1 MNFSKKNF
9 DKENNQN
16 ILSKTKQKS
25 DNLNIESNNKP
36 FFYFNQLIK
45 KNGPMKK
52 LNETFQK
59 FPEQN
64 NISFNLQTIF
74 SNDQKRKQVM
84 NMIKKMREKNLSKE
98 QKTEKNESFSPM
110 RSRNPSNI
118 SDNKITEI
126 KYFNMNQYS
135 MNENFNENQNYQD
148 NLNYRFNNNNNNQIF
163 GYQDKNYNSPNL
175 NHQDNFNIPNLIYQD
190 NYNNLNLNYHD
201 NFNNQNSEY
210 QVNYLNTDLNY
221 QGRNYLGNEFYEQI
235 NNENLNDNNF
245 ISAENKVN
253 YNNII
258 NQKLNI
264 NENNKKIPL
273 SERIRVSKIEKEQKI
288 KKEDNKI
295 VFENLKIN
303 RFKLNILSKRKRKK
317 IVEDNFSFSIKSKNN
332 KLLKRNSL
340 RIESDSFKLKSSQ
353 INNNEFINE
362 KKNIFKSKNYS
373 GFKLIQIENGK
384 EIFSMEINNSI
395 KYLNNELKGKKIT
408 VNGKEFKFINEE
420 MLKLEKEKAIE
431 EALNL
436 KNNLLTDLKICNDNN
451 KENEISFDSNSN
463 NEKNNIIEKENIEE
477 DKKYNELI
485 EKKLKEQEIKFNKIK
500 EEEIN
505 KIKNELKLNQ
515 EKEIKKALEEQKN
528 IYELKIEEIMKEN
541 KENNNI

>member
-135 MNENFNENQNYQD
+135 MNEKFNENQNYQD

-190 NYNNLNLNYHD
+190 NSNNLNLNYHD
-201 NFNNQNSEY
+201 HFNNQNSEY

-463 NEKNNIIEKENIEE
+463 NEKNNIIEKENKENDIN
-477 DKKYNELI
+477 YNELI

>member
-1 MNFSKKNF
+1 MNISKKNF

-25 DNLNIESNNKP
+25 DNLNIDNNNKP

-84 NMIKKMREKNLSKE
+84 NMIKKMREKNSSKE
-98 QKTEKNESFSPM
+98 LKTEKNESFSPV

-135 MNENFNENQNYQD
+135 MNEKFNENQNYQD

-163 GYQDKNYNSPNL
+163 GYQDKYYNTPNL
-175 NHQDNFNIPNLIYQD
+175 NYQDNFNIPNLIYQD
-190 NYNNLNLNYHD
+190 NSNNLNLNYHD
-201 NFNNQNSEY
+201 HFNNQNSEY

-528 IYELKIEEIMKEN
+528 IYELKIEEIMKEK

>member
-1 MNFSKKNF
+1 MNISKKNF

-25 DNLNIESNNKP
+25 DNLNIDNNNKP

-84 NMIKKMREKNLSKE
+84 NMIKKMREKNSSKE
-98 QKTEKNESFSPM
+98 QKTEKNESISPV

-126 KYFNMNQYS
+126 KYFNMNQHS
-135 MNENFNENQNYQD
+135 MNEKLNENQNYKD
-148 NLNYRFNNNNNNQIF
+148 NLNYRFNNNNNQIF
-163 GYQDKNYNSPNL
+163 GYQDKYYNSL
-175 NHQDNFNIPNLIYQD
+175 NYQENINIPNLKYQD
-190 NYNNLNLNYHD
+190 KYNNLNLNYQE

-221 QGRNYLGNEFYEQI
+221 QGRNYLGNEFNEQI
-235 NNENLNDNNF
+235 NNENLNNNNF

-264 NENNKKIPL
+264 NENNKKTPL
-273 SERIRVSKIEKEQKI
+273 TERIRVNKIEKEQKI
-288 KKEDNKI
+288 KKEENKI

-317 IVEDNFSFSIKSKNN
+317 IAEDNFSFSIKSKNN

-340 RIESDSFKLKSSQ
+340 RIESNSFKLKSSQ
-353 INNNEFINE
+353 INNNEFIKE

-463 NEKNNIIEKENIEE
+463 NEKNNIIEKENKEE
-477 DKKYNELI
+477 DTNYNELI

-515 EKEIKKALEEQKN
+515 EKEIKKDLEEQKN

>member
-98 QKTEKNESFSPM
+98 QKTEKNESFSPV

-135 MNENFNENQNYQD
+135 MNEKFNENQNYQD

-175 NHQDNFNIPNLIYQD
+175 NYQDNFNIPNLIYQD
-190 NYNNLNLNYHD
+190 NSNNLNLNYHD
-201 NFNNQNSEY
+201 HFNNQNSEY

-245 ISAENKVN
+245 ISAENNVN

-431 EALNL
+431 EALNV
-436 KNNLLTDLKICNDNN
+436 KKNLLPDLKICNDNS

-463 NEKNNIIEKENIEE
+463 NEKNNIIEKENKENDIN
-477 DKKYNELI
+477 YNELI

>member
-84 NMIKKMREKNLSKE
+84 NMIKKMREKNSNKE
-98 QKTEKNESFSPM
+98 QKTEKNESFSPV

-135 MNENFNENQNYQD
+135 MNEKFNENQNYQD

-163 GYQDKNYNSPNL
+163 GYQDKYYNTPNL
-175 NHQDNFNIPNLIYQD
+175 NYQDNFNIPNLIYQD
-190 NYNNLNLNYHD
+190 NYKNLNLNNHN

-463 NEKNNIIEKENIEE
+463 NEKNNIIEKENKENDIN
-477 DKKYNELI
+477 YNELI

-528 IYELKIEEIMKEN
+528 IYELKIEEIMKEK

>member
-84 NMIKKMREKNLSKE
+84 NMIKKMREKNSSKE
-98 QKTEKNESFSPM
+98 QKTEKNESFSPV

-135 MNENFNENQNYQD
+135 MNEKFNENQNYQD

-175 NHQDNFNIPNLIYQD
+175 NYQDNFNIPNLIYQD
-190 NYNNLNLNYHD
+190 NSNNLNLNNHD

-273 SERIRVSKIEKEQKI
+273 SERIRVRKIEKEQKI
-288 KKEDNKI
+288 KKEENKI

-528 IYELKIEEIMKEN
+528 IYELKIEEIMKEK

>member
-84 NMIKKMREKNLSKE
+84 NMIKKMREKNSSKE
-98 QKTEKNESFSPM
+98 QKTEKNESISPV

-126 KYFNMNQYS
+126 KYFNMNQHS
-135 MNENFNENQNYQD
+135 MNEKLNENQNYKD
-148 NLNYRFNNNNNNQIF
+148 NLNYRFNNNNNQIF
-163 GYQDKNYNSPNL
+163 GYQDKYYNSL
-175 NHQDNFNIPNLIYQD
+175 NYQENINIPNLKYQD
-190 NYNNLNLNYHD
+190 KYNNLNLNYQE

-221 QGRNYLGNEFYEQI
+221 QGRNYLGNEFNEQI
-235 NNENLNDNNF
+235 NNENLNNNNF

-264 NENNKKIPL
+264 NENNKKTPL
-273 SERIRVSKIEKEQKI
+273 SERIRVNKIEKEQKI
-288 KKEDNKI
+288 KKEENKI

-317 IVEDNFSFSIKSKNN
+317 IAEDNFSFSIKSKNN

-340 RIESDSFKLKSSQ
+340 RIESNSFKLKSSQ
-353 INNNEFINE
+353 INNNEFIKE

-436 KNNLLTDLKICNDNN
+436 KNNLLTDLKTCNDNN

-463 NEKNNIIEKENIEE
+463 NEKNNIIEKENKEE
-477 DKKYNELI
+477 DTNYNELI

-505 KIKNELKLNQ
+505 KIKNELKLNH

>member
-1 MNFSKKNF
+1 MNISKKNF

-84 NMIKKMREKNLSKE
+84 NMIKKMREKNSSKE
-98 QKTEKNESFSPM
+98 QKTEKNESFSPV

-135 MNENFNENQNYQD
+135 MNEKFNENQNYKD
-148 NLNYRFNNNNNNQIF
+148 NLNYKFNNNNNNQIF
-163 GYQDKNYNSPNL
+163 GYQDKYYNSPNL
-175 NHQDNFNIPNLIYQD
+175 NYQDNFNIPNLIYQD
-190 NYNNLNLNYHD
+190 NSNNLNLNNHD

-245 ISAENKVN
+245 VSAENKVN

-288 KKEDNKI
+288 KKEENKI

-515 EKEIKKALEEQKN
+515 EKEMKKALEEQKN

>member
-9 DKENNQN
+9 GKENNQN

-135 MNENFNENQNYQD
+135 MNEKFNENQNYQD

-175 NHQDNFNIPNLIYQD
+175 NYQDNFNIPNLIYQD

-235 NNENLNDNNF
+235 NNENLNNDNF

-340 RIESDSFKLKSSQ
+340 RIESDSFNLKSSQ

-477 DKKYNELI
+477 DINYNELI

>member
-1 MNFSKKNF
+1 MNISKKNF

-84 NMIKKMREKNLSKE
+84 NMIKKMREKNSSKE
-98 QKTEKNESFSPM
+98 QKTEKNESFSPV

-135 MNENFNENQNYQD
+135 MNEKFNENQNYKD
-148 NLNYRFNNNNNNQIF
+148 NLNYKFNNNNNNQIF
-163 GYQDKNYNSPNL
+163 GYQDKYYNSPNL
-175 NHQDNFNIPNLIYQD
+175 NYQDNFNIPNLIYQD
-190 NYNNLNLNYHD
+190 NSNNLNLNNHD

-245 ISAENKVN
+245 VSAENKVN

-288 KKEDNKI
+288 KKEENKI

-362 KKNIFKSKNYS
+362 KKNIIKSKNYS

>member
-1 MNFSKKNF
+1 MNISKKNF

-84 NMIKKMREKNLSKE
+84 NMIKKMREKNSSKE
-98 QKTEKNESFSPM
+98 QKTEKNESFSPV

-135 MNENFNENQNYQD
+135 MNEKFNENQNYKD
-148 NLNYRFNNNNNNQIF
+148 NLNYKFNNNNNNQIF
-163 GYQDKNYNSPNL
+163 GYQDKYYNSPNL
-175 NHQDNFNIPNLIYQD
+175 NYQDNFNIPNLIYQD
-190 NYNNLNLNYHD
+190 NSNNLNLNNHD

-245 ISAENKVN
+245 ISAENNVN

-273 SERIRVSKIEKEQKI
+273 SERIRVRKIEKEQKI
-288 KKEDNKI
+288 KKEENKI

-362 KKNIFKSKNYS
+362 KKNIIKSKNYS

>member
-1 MNFSKKNF
+1 MNISKKNF

-84 NMIKKMREKNLSKE
+84 NMIKKMREKNSSKE
-98 QKTEKNESFSPM
+98 LKTEKNESFSPV

-135 MNENFNENQNYQD
+135 MNEKFNENQNYQD

-175 NHQDNFNIPNLIYQD
+175 NYQDNFNIPNLIYQD

-528 IYELKIEEIMKEN
+528 IYELKIEEIMKEK

>member
-135 MNENFNENQNYQD
+135 MNEKFNENQNYQD

-175 NHQDNFNIPNLIYQD
+175 NHQDNFNIPNLIY
-190 NYNNLNLNYHD
+190 
-201 NFNNQNSEY
+201 
-210 QVNYLNTDLNY
+210 
-221 QGRNYLGNEFYEQI
+221 
-235 NNENLNDNNF
+235 
-245 ISAENKVN
+245 
-253 YNNII
+253 
-258 NQKLNI
+258 
-264 NENNKKIPL
+264 
-273 SERIRVSKIEKEQKI
+273 
-288 KKEDNKI
+288 
-295 VFENLKIN
+295 
-303 RFKLNILSKRKRKK
+303 
-317 IVEDNFSFSIKSKNN
+317 
-332 KLLKRNSL
+332 
-340 RIESDSFKLKSSQ
+340 
-353 INNNEFINE
+353 
-362 KKNIFKSKNYS
+362 
-373 GFKLIQIENGK
+373 
-384 EIFSMEINNSI
+384 
-395 KYLNNELKGKKIT
+395 
-408 VNGKEFKFINEE
+408 
-420 MLKLEKEKAIE
+420 
-431 EALNL
+431 
-436 KNNLLTDLKICNDNN
+436 
-451 KENEISFDSNSN
+451 
-463 NEKNNIIEKENIEE
+463 
-477 DKKYNELI
+477 
-485 EKKLKEQEIKFNKIK
+485 
-500 EEEIN
+500 
-505 KIKNELKLNQ
+505 
-515 EKEIKKALEEQKN
+515 
-528 IYELKIEEIMKEN
+528 
-541 KENNNI
+541 

>member
-98 QKTEKNESFSPM
+98 QKTEKNESFSPV

-135 MNENFNENQNYQD
+135 MNEKFNENQNYQD

-163 GYQDKNYNSPNL
+163 GYQDKYYNSPNL
-175 NHQDNFNIPNLIYQD
+175 NYQDNFNIPNLIYQD
-190 NYNNLNLNYHD
+190 NSNNLNLNYHD
-201 NFNNQNSEY
+201 HFNNQNSEY

>member
-9 DKENNQN
+9 GKENNQN

-135 MNENFNENQNYQD
+135 MNEKFNENQNYQD

-175 NHQDNFNIPNLIYQD
+175 NYQDNFNIPNLIYQD

>member
-84 NMIKKMREKNLSKE
+84 NMIKKMREKNSSKE
-98 QKTEKNESFSPM
+98 QKTEKNESFSPV

-135 MNENFNENQNYQD
+135 MNEKFNENQNYKD
-148 NLNYRFNNNNNNQIF
+148 NLNYKFNNNNNNQIF
-163 GYQDKNYNSPNL
+163 GYQDKYYNSPNL
-175 NHQDNFNIPNLIYQD
+175 NYQDNFNIPNLIYQD
-190 NYNNLNLNYHD
+190 NSNNLNLNYHD
-201 NFNNQNSEY
+201 HFNNQNSEY

-245 ISAENKVN
+245 ISAENNVN

-288 KKEDNKI
+288 KKEENKI

-463 NEKNNIIEKENIEE
+463 NEKNNIIEKENKENDIN
-477 DKKYNELI
+477 YNELI

>member
-84 NMIKKMREKNLSKE
+84 NMIKKMREKNSSKE
-98 QKTEKNESFSPM
+98 QKTEKNESFSPV

-135 MNENFNENQNYQD
+135 MNEKFNENQNYQD

-175 NHQDNFNIPNLIYQD
+175 NYQDNFNIPNLIYQD
-190 NYNNLNLNYHD
+190 NSNNLNLNYHD
-201 NFNNQNSEY
+201 HFNNQNSEY

-245 ISAENKVN
+245 ISAENKEN

-463 NEKNNIIEKENIEE
+463 NEKNNIIEKENKENDIN
-477 DKKYNELI
+477 YNELI

>member
-1 MNFSKKNF
+1 MNISKKNF

-84 NMIKKMREKNLSKE
+84 NMIKKMREKNSSKE

-135 MNENFNENQNYQD
+135 MNEKFNENQNYKD
-148 NLNYRFNNNNNNQIF
+148 NLNYKFNNNNNNQIF
-163 GYQDKNYNSPNL
+163 GYQDKYCNSPNL
-175 NHQDNFNIPNLIYQD
+175 NYQDNFNIPNLIYQD
-190 NYNNLNLNYHD
+190 NSNNLNLNNHD
-201 NFNNQNSEY
+201 NFNNQNSEF

-245 ISAENKVN
+245 ISAENNVN

-288 KKEDNKI
+288 KKEENKI

-362 KKNIFKSKNYS
+362 KKNIIKSKNYS

-463 NEKNNIIEKENIEE
+463 NEKNNIIEKEN
-477 DKKYNELI
+477 KKNDINYNELI

>member
-1 MNFSKKNF
+1 M
-9 DKENNQN
+9 
-16 ILSKTKQKS
+16 
-25 DNLNIESNNKP
+25 
-36 FFYFNQLIK
+36 
-45 KNGPMKK
+45 
-52 LNETFQK
+52 
-59 FPEQN
+59 
-64 NISFNLQTIF
+64 
-74 SNDQKRKQVM
+74 
-84 NMIKKMREKNLSKE
+84 
-98 QKTEKNESFSPM
+98 
-110 RSRNPSNI
+110 
-118 SDNKITEI
+118 
-126 KYFNMNQYS
+126 
-135 MNENFNENQNYQD
+135 
-148 NLNYRFNNNNNNQIF
+148 
-163 GYQDKNYNSPNL
+163 
-175 NHQDNFNIPNLIYQD
+175 
-190 NYNNLNLNYHD
+190 
-201 NFNNQNSEY
+201 
-210 QVNYLNTDLNY
+210 
-221 QGRNYLGNEFYEQI
+221 
-235 NNENLNDNNF
+235 
-245 ISAENKVN
+245 N

-463 NEKNNIIEKENIEE
+463 NEKNNIIEKENKENDIN
-477 DKKYNELI
+477 YNELI

>member
-1 MNFSKKNF
+1 
-9 DKENNQN
+9 
-16 ILSKTKQKS
+16 
-25 DNLNIESNNKP
+25 
-36 FFYFNQLIK
+36 
-45 KNGPMKK
+45 
-52 LNETFQK
+52 
-59 FPEQN
+59 
-64 NISFNLQTIF
+64 
-74 SNDQKRKQVM
+74 
-84 NMIKKMREKNLSKE
+84 MIKKMREKNSNKE
-98 QKTEKNESFSPM
+98 QKTEKNESFSPV

-135 MNENFNENQNYQD
+135 MNEKFNENQNYQD

-163 GYQDKNYNSPNL
+163 GYQDKYYNTPNL
-175 NHQDNFNIPNLIYQD
+175 NYQDNFNIPNLIYQD
-190 NYNNLNLNYHD
+190 NYKNLNLNNHN

-463 NEKNNIIEKENIEE
+463 NEKNNIIEKENKENDIN
-477 DKKYNELI
+477 YNELI

-528 IYELKIEEIMKEN
+528 IYELKIEEIMKEK

>member
-25 DNLNIESNNKP
+25 DNLNIDNNNKP

-59 FPEQN
+59 FPKQN
-64 NISFNLQTIF
+64 NIYFNLKKIF

-84 NMIKKMREKNLSKE
+84 NMIKKMREKNSSKE
-98 QKTEKNESFSPM
+98 QKTEKNESFSPV

-135 MNENFNENQNYQD
+135 MNEKFNENQNYKD
-148 NLNYRFNNNNNNQIF
+148 NLNYKFNNNNNNQIF
-163 GYQDKNYNSPNL
+163 GYQDKYYNSPNL
-175 NHQDNFNIPNLIYQD
+175 NYK
-190 NYNNLNLNYHD
+190 D

-245 ISAENKVN
+245 ISAENNVN

-288 KKEDNKI
+288 KKEENKI

-340 RIESDSFKLKSSQ
+340 RIE
-353 INNNEFINE
+353 
-362 KKNIFKSKNYS
+362 
-373 GFKLIQIENGK
+373 
-384 EIFSMEINNSI
+384 
-395 KYLNNELKGKKIT
+395 
-408 VNGKEFKFINEE
+408 
-420 MLKLEKEKAIE
+420 
-431 EALNL
+431 
-436 KNNLLTDLKICNDNN
+436 
-451 KENEISFDSNSN
+451 
-463 NEKNNIIEKENIEE
+463 
-477 DKKYNELI
+477 
-485 EKKLKEQEIKFNKIK
+485 
-500 EEEIN
+500 
-505 KIKNELKLNQ
+505 
-515 EKEIKKALEEQKN
+515 
-528 IYELKIEEIMKEN
+528 
-541 KENNNI
+541 

>member
-98 QKTEKNESFSPM
+98 QKTEKNESFSPV

-135 MNENFNENQNYQD
+135 MNEKFNENQNYQD

-175 NHQDNFNIPNLIYQD
+175 NYQDNFNIPNLIYQD
-190 NYNNLNLNYHD
+190 NSNNLNLNYHD
-201 NFNNQNSEY
+201 HFNNQNSEY

-245 ISAENKVN
+245 ISAENNVN

-463 NEKNNIIEKENIEE
+463 NEKNNIIEKENKENDIN
-477 DKKYNELI
+477 YNELI